1 VLEVALVSMPQALPD
16 EEPVVVEAPVVADP
30 KTATKAGAVKH

>member
-1 VLEVALVSMPQALPD
+1 MKLDLKID

-30 KTATKAGAVKH
+30 KTATKAGDVNH